1 EYSADANRL
10 YLTGLSL
17 GGNGTWYLG
26 YHHTERFAALVAI
39 CGFVDLG
46 DRFPSFLTDTEN
58 TFSALAEDL
67 SDTPVW
73 IVHGDADVVVPVG
86 QSRKM
91 AEELEAAGAEVH
103 YTELPGIN
111 HNSWDAAYSNTDLI
125 DWMFEQEL

>member
-1 EYSADANRL
+1 
-10 YLTGLSL
+10 
-17 GGNGTWYLG
+17 
-26 YHHTERFAALVAI
+26 
-39 CGFVDLG
+39 
-46 DRFPSFLTDTEN
+46 
-58 TFSALAEDL
+58 
-67 SDTPVW
+67 VW